1 MIIVT
6 VCQFL
11 LVCFSVVDSQSV
23 GKCKRVNIQPNL
35 PNTAT
40 KGVAFPRVEFAVINH
55 TLRTRLKF
63 VYCSINEA
71 YGEN

>member
-1 MIIVT
+1 MYMLQVKI
-6 VCQFL
+6 
-11 LVCFSVVDSQSV
+11 
-23 GKCKRVNIQPNL
+23 N
-35 PNTAT
+35 
-40 KGVAFPRVEFAVINH
+40 VAFPRVEFAVINH